1 MKKVSITA
9 IVIFIIIGII
19 IPFGVVFLIIG
30 HFEKKINYSSTTF
43 ISCLDPREI
52 FAEEKEEEKPKP
64 LPTPEIV
71 KGVYLTG
78 YSFVNSKTL
87 NSLIELTE
95 ETEINSFVIDIKDS
109 YGKLMFTPDSEKL
122 QDTPISKMAMSNEE
136 HLKLLTELQDK
147 KIYTIA
153 RVTTFQ
159 DPTAAKTFPDLALKN
174 TWDTTWENW
183 QGLTWLDMTNVGAWE
198 IPVLHAK
205 EAIELGYDEI
215 QFDYIRF
222 PSDGNTR
229 QIKYSNFPEDKRK
242 YEVLKEFY
250 KYAHENLD
258 KYNIPLSIDLFGLT
272 YELRQDEHYD
282 LNIGQ
287 RVVDAAPYFD
297 YISPMVYPSHYPT
310 GYLGLENP
318 AAHPYSIVSQAMLA
332 GKTILEKASSTNIQS
347 RPWLQDFDIG
357 ANYTADLIRAQIK
370 ATEESGASG
379 WLLWNPLNRY
389 TVGGLNKTD

>member
-9 IVIFIIIGII
+9 IVFFIIIGLA

-30 HFEKKINYSSTTF
+30 HFENKINNEPRSF
-43 ISCLDPREI
+43 ISRLDPREI
-52 FAEEKEEEKPKP
+52 FAEEKKEPKPKP

-87 NSLIELTE
+87 NRLIELTE
-95 ETEINSFVIDIKDS
+95 ETEINSFVIDVKDS
-109 YGKLMFTPDSEKL
+109 YGKLMFTPASEKL
-122 QDTPISKMAMSNEE
+122 KDVPISKMAFNNEE
-136 HLKLLTELQDK
+136 HKKTLDELQEK
-147 KIYTIA
+147 GIYTIA

-174 TWDTTWENW
+174 TWDTTWQNW
-183 QGLTWLDMTNVGAWE
+183 QGLTWLDMTNEGAWE
-198 IPVLHAK
+198 IPVEQAK
-205 EAIELGYDEI
+205 EAIALGYDEI

-242 YEVLKEFY
+242 YEILREFY

-258 KYNIPLSIDLFGLT
+258 ELNIPLSIDLFGLT
-272 YELRQDEHYD
+272 YEIRQSEHYD

-287 RVVDAAPYFD
+287 RVIDAAPYFD

-310 GYLGLENP
+310 GYLGLKNP
-318 AAHPYSIVSQAMLA
+318 AAHPYTVVSRAMLA
-332 GKTILEKASSTNIQS
+332 GKTILENASSTNAQS

-357 ANYTADLIRAQIK
+357 ADYTASLIRAQIK

-389 TVGGLNKTD
+389 TIGGLNK